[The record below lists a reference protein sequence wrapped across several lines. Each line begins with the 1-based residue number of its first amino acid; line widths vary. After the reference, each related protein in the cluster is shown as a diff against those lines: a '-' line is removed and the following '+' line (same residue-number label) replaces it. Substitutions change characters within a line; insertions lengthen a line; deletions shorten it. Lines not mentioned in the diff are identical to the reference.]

1 MGEDQVIAVNRKA
14 FHDYLIQERM
24 ECGLVLTGTE
34 IKSIRLGGVSL
45 QQAYAGPDNGA
56 LWLFDVHIARY
67 EAGGRYNHDPKRPRK
82 LLLHKREMNRVMGSV
97 ARKGYTLV
105 PLRLYLKHG
114 LAKVELGLAQSK
126 KQYDKR
132 KALAEKD
139 ARRETERALKTKV
152 GRR

>member
-82 LLLHKREMNRVMGSV
+82 LLLHKRELNRVMGSV

>member
-56 LWLFDVHIARY
+56 LWLFDVHIALF

-105 PLRLYLKHG
+105 PLSLYLKHG

>member
-105 PLRLYLKHG
+105 PLSLYLKHG